1 MLDKCSVIVTSRS
14 YATSSLIEI
23 APVIRRIEVMG
34 FSKKEVVE
42 VVEGILEK
50 EPNVATE
57 LIRELEI
64 REDIMSLCYIPLIC
78 SIVILVYRKS
88 DGHLP
93 TTLTEL
99 YENFILQTIRRH
111 VKIETTHNIDPRH
124 LYSLVDLPPT
134 LATLFKEMCN
144 FAYVNLSEQP
154 PIMSFNSGNV
164 CQSLDQLWKEDFLG
178 LMTVFT
184 VYDEEMYQFLHLTIQ
199 EFLAAWWIA
208 KHEKSEVVFI
218 EHFDD
223 DHFRMCLRF
232 VAGLTHLEQESYQ
245 QFITKNM
252 FLVYIQQCLCKC
264 TQFIINHMFLHFL
277 AL

>member
-1 MLDKCSVIVTSRS
+1 
-14 YATSSLIEI
+14 
-23 APVIRRIEVMG
+23 MG

-50 EPNVATE
+50 EPNMATE
-57 LIRELEI
+57 LIEELEM
-64 REDIMSLCYIPLIC
+64 REDIKSLCYIPLIC
-78 SIVILVYRKS
+78 SLVILVYRKS
-88 DGHLP
+88 DGYLP
-93 TTLTEL
+93 ATLTEL

-111 VKIETTHNIDPRH
+111 VKLETTHNIEPRH
-124 LYSLVDLPPT
+124 LNGLVDLPTT
-134 LATLFKEMCN
+134 LATHFKEMCK
-144 FAYVNLSEQP
+144 FAYVNLSEQT

-164 CQSLDQLWKEDFLG
+164 CQSLDQSMKEDFLG

-232 VAGLTHLEQESYQ
+232 VVLFTEIEGFE
-245 QFITKNM
+245 
-252 FLVYIQQCLCKC
+252 
-264 TQFIINHMFLHFL
+264 
-277 AL
+277 